1 MSELKD
7 FAVNKPR
14 PLPVVLLA
22 DVSGS
27 MAAEGKIDAMNQSVK
42 EMVSTFAD
50 EDDLRAEIHVC
61 VITFGGEAKT
71 LIPLQPA
78 SSIEW
83 TDMTAGGYTPLGGAM
98 KIAADLIDDREQI
111 PSRSYRPTIILVSDG
126 IPNDDWEPSLKR
138 LTTEGRAAKADRIA
152 LAIGSDADE
161 EMLKRFLNDPEKRV
175 YHAEDARRIKDFF
188 QFVTMSVTKR
198 SRSANPNQVPQSL
211 ELPGMDDI

>member
-27 MAAEGKIDAMNQSVK
+27 MAAEGKINAMNQSVK
-42 EMVSTFAD
+42 EMVATFAD
-50 EDDLRAEIHVC
+50 EDGLRAEIHVC
-61 VITFGGEAKT
+61 VITFGGEAKP

-78 SSIEW
+78 SSVEW
-83 TDMTAGGYTPLGGAM
+83 TDMRAGGLTPLGGAM
-98 KIAADLIDDREQI
+98 TIAADLIDNHEQI

-126 IPNDDWEPSLKR
+126 IPNDDWEPSLER

-152 LAIGSDADE
+152 LAIGSDAGE

-198 SRSANPNQVPQSL
+198 SRSANPNQVPLVGSSL
-211 ELPGMDDI
+211 RH